1 LIPFSAVSE
10 AERARTGSA
19 EDLVTRLRRTR
30 TRTLGLF
37 SAWQAALPDLRV
49 PLRAELNPPLWELGH
64 VGWFQE
70 WWLRRN
76 PECDRGLAGDPD
88 ARRAPSLVPG
98 ADGLFDSSRV
108 PHDSRWSLR
117 LPDVATLL
125 DYLDAVLADTCERL
139 ARDEDTD
146 EALYFARLALFH
158 EDMHNE
164 AAVYMAQGLDI
175 PIPEPLV
182 NGSPDRP
189 ASAAG
194 QGEVPV
200 AAGVWRTGTEAP
212 GFRFDNELA
221 EHAVPLDAFRIDTA
235 PVSWRAY
242 LAFVMDTGAPL
253 PPFVHAEG
261 GLWRQR
267 RFGVWRP
274 LDLDAPVVH
283 VSWHDAQAYCAW
295 AGRRLPTEFEWECA
309 ALTVPGFAWGE
320 VWEWTASPFEPYPGF
335 TPHPYRDYS
344 APWFGTRRVLRG
356 ASSATAAEMAH
367 PRYRN
372 FFTPDRRDIHAGFR
386 TVAVT

>member
-1 LIPFSAVSE
+1 MIPFDADLE
-10 AERARTGSA
+10 AECARTGSA
-19 EDLVTRLRRTR
+19 ADLTTRLRRTR
-30 TRTLGLF
+30 ARTLGLF
-37 SAWQAALPDLRV
+37 SAWQTALPDLRV
-49 PLRAELNPPLWELGH
+49 PMRPELNPPLWELGH

-76 PECDRGLAGDPD
+76 PDRDLGLAGNPD
-88 ARRAPSLVPG
+88 APRDPPLMPG
-98 ADGLFDSSRV
+98 ADALFDSTHV
-108 PHDSRWSLR
+108 PHDSRWT
-117 LPDVATLL
+117 LPLPGTASLL

-139 ARDEDTD
+139 ARSEATHD
-146 EALYFARLALFH
+146 ALYFARLALFH

-175 PIPEPLV
+175 PIPAALAD
-182 NGSPDRP
+182 GSADRP
-189 ASAAG
+189 TLATPR
-194 QGEVPV
+194 GEAVV
-200 AAGVWRTGTEAP
+200 GACLWRTGTEAP

-221 EHAVPLDAFRIDTA
+221 DHAVPLDAFRIDTI

-242 LAFVMDTGAPL
+242 LAFVTDTGMPL
-253 PPFVHAEG
+253 PPFVRAEDG
-261 GLWRQR
+261 AWQQR
-267 RFGVWRP
+267 RFGLWGA
-274 LDLDAPVVH
+274 LDLDTPAVH
-283 VSWHDAQAYCAW
+283 VSWHDAQAFCAW

-309 ALTVPGFAWGE
+309 AHTVPGFAWGE

-356 ASSATAAEMAH
+356 ASRPTAAEMAH

-386 TVAVT
+386 TVAVA